1 MINYIKGDITKVTSG
16 LIIHGTNCSGG
27 FGGGISGV
35 FGRKWP
41 TVEETFRKTTPGKDL
56 LGVCIPVK
64 ISSVLAIGNC
74 YTQETFGPPGK
85 VYANAKAIGSA
96 LENAI
101 DYAIRQGFD
110 TVSMPKIGAG
120 LGGLDWKYDV
130 EPVIEEVANRHKD
143 SIAINV
149 YYID

>member
-1 MINYIKGDITKVTSG
+1 MINYIKGDITKVDSG

-41 TVEETFRKTTPGKDL
+41 IVERKFRETPPGKDL

-64 ISSVLAIGNC
+64 ISPTLAIGNC
-74 YTQETFGPPGK
+74 YTQEAYGPPGK
-85 VYANAKAIGSA
+85 VYASAHAIASA
-96 LENAI
+96 LEDAI
-101 DYAIRQGFD
+101 EYAIRQGFSS
-110 TVSMPKIGAG
+110 VSMPKIGAG
-120 LGGLDWKYDV
+120 LGGLDWKSDV
-130 EPVIEEVANRHKD
+130 EPMIEEVANRHKD
-143 SIAINV
+143 SITINV